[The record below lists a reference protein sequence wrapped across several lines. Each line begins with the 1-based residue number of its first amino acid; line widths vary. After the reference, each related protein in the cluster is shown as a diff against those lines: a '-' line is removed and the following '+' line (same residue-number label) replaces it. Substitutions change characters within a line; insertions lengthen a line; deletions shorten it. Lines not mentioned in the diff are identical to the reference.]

1 MPLIVLGVVFSMLG
15 VINNYKLESIDANR
29 TFDTIGHK
37 LVTYFENNQQLEPPL
52 PTILASI
59 FLYDTVT
66 GKLQSIIE
74 GTEITSWRTAACS
87 LVSTKYLYFNRIGNA
102 VLATN
107 LAIVGCG
114 VQVRNKFSLERYIDG
129 YFFRDEF
136 MLSECVA
143 RSTFLQ

>member
-1 MPLIVLGVVFSMLG
+1 MKINSWSLRTQMISLNVPGVVFSMLG
-15 VINNYKLESIDANR
+15 VISNYKLPSIDEHR

-37 LVTYFENNQQLEPPL
+37 LVTYFEKNQRLEPPV

-59 FLYDTVT
+59 FLFDNVT

-87 LVSTKYLYFNRIGNA
+87 LVSTNYLYFNRIAANP
-102 VLATN
+102 TSDSS

-114 VQVRNKFSLERYIDG
+114 VQVYEIKISFKIETII
-129 YFFRDEF
+129 E
-136 MLSECVA
+136 M
-143 RSTFLQ
+143 T

>member
-1 MPLIVLGVVFSMLG
+1 MLG
-15 VINNYKLESIDANR
+15 VINNYKLPSIDEHK

-37 LVTYFENNQQLEPPL
+37 MVTYFGKNQQLEPPL

-66 GKLQSIIE
+66 GKLNSIIE

-87 LVSTKYLYFNRIGNA
+87 IVSTKYLYFNRTLDPTIDS
-102 VLATN
+102 V

-114 VQVRNKFSLERYIDG
+114 VQVKEN
-129 YFFRDEF
+129 YFFRLE
-136 MLSECVA
+136 
-143 RSTFLQ
+143 